1 MGTHLPVVGASRN
14 HLRMAVFA
22 GAILITLL
30 LMGGFWSLFSA
41 SEPRPAVDP
50 ASSREAA
57 SVSGRHEDL
66 DATHDQRVDASL
78 LSLVTEEEETSD
90 SPSTG
95 TPGDELPPWKE
106 FRLKEIEDRW
116 TKLLEEVELGQ
127 QDPFNSVSF
136 VVQICGRPIYD
147 ELGLGRP
154 VPKGVHVRQQHV
166 HGTHYMSTGDTD
178 YLIPEGTFRAVDTFM
193 SRWAEIDE
201 SHERAMRE
209 AGRAREV
216 PPSRPFFPV
225 DEQFL
230 ADLEVMKDQALEALM
245 RRAEEY

>member
-1 MGTHLPVVGASRN
+1 MGTHLPIVGASQSR
-14 HLRMAVFA
+14 LRTAVIA
-22 GAILITLL
+22 GAILITLF
-30 LMGGFWSLFSA
+30 LMGGVWSLFSA
-41 SEPRPAVDP
+41 SEPLPALDP
-50 ASSREAA
+50 ASSRGAA

-66 DATHDQRVDASL
+66 AAIHDQRVDASQSAL
-78 LSLVTEEEETSD
+78 GNEAKESSD
-90 SPSTG
+90 SPSTVAPDG
-95 TPGDELPPWKE
+95 ELPPWKE
-106 FRLKEIEDRW
+106 FRLKEIENRW
-116 TKLLEEVELGQ
+116 TKLLQEVEQAQ

-166 HGTHYMSTGDTD
+166 PGTHYMSTGDTD
-178 YLIPEGTFRAVDTFM
+178 YLIPEGTFPAVDTFM

-216 PPSRPFFPV
+216 PPRRPFFPV

-230 ADLEVMKDQALEALM
+230 ADLEDMKDQALEALM

>member
-1 MGTHLPVVGASRN
+1 MVTPYPVVGTSRD
-14 HLRMAVFA
+14 HLRKAVIA
-22 GAILITLL
+22 GTIVVTLL
-30 LMGGFWSLFSA
+30 LMGGFWALFSA
-41 SEPRPAVDP
+41 TESRPAIYP
-50 ASSREAA
+50 ASSKKTLEA
-57 SVSGRHEDL
+57 SGPHEDL
-66 DATHDQRVDASL
+66 GAIHDQRVDASQSAL
-78 LSLVTEEEETSD
+78 GTEAEDSSD
-90 SPSTG
+90 PPSTVAPDG
-95 TPGDELPPWKE
+95 EIPPWKE
-106 FRLKEIEDRW
+106 FRLKEIENRW
-116 TKLLEEVELGQ
+116 TKLLQEVEQAQ

-166 HGTHYMSTGDTD
+166 PGTHYMSTGDTD
-178 YLIPEGTFRAVDTFM
+178 YLIPEGTFPAVDTFM

-216 PPSRPFFPV
+216 PPPRPFFPV